1 MQGQDGFTG
10 VNKLIVDDAKQSG
23 NLEIHDGLK
32 IVSKSSE
39 PLFKSLAYTFSPP
52 LPGITGDLEGST
64 EFLEKMNL
72 SYGIKFTDLGEEEK
86 DILKDELIKI
96 NPDIFGDC
104 YTVQKKYL
112 CFVIWKSIHIF
123 LMHAVKIRSL
133 D

>member
-64 EFLEKMNL
+64 EFLE
-72 SYGIKFTDLGEEEK
+72 
-86 DILKDELIKI
+86 
-96 NPDIFGDC
+96 
-104 YTVQKKYL
+104 
-112 CFVIWKSIHIF
+112 
-123 LMHAVKIRSL
+123 R
-133 D
+133 